1 MSELVKKAA
10 PAEPKVV
17 PREVIAASSEAM
29 RILQTAEA
37 EAAQVRASAAAVRE
51 EARRAGYAEGYEKG
65 AAQWAEAVRTARAS
79 VAAAVEA
86 AKPQIVRMALRIAE
100 KVLRRKLETDPSAL
114 LPMVDEALRSL
125 SAPHQA
131 RVVLRAH
138 PEDRPALEMRLQH
151 WLERNPGMASLQV
164 VADESFPRGGCRIE
178 SDFGMVDATIDT
190 QLRVIE
196 KHLLGEETERGE
208 RR

>member
-1 MSELVKKAA
+1 MTEIVKKTA
-10 PAEPKVV
+10 PSPGESKVV
-17 PREVIAASSEAM
+17 TREVIAASTEAL
-29 RILQTAEA
+29 RILQTAEI
-37 EAAQVRASAAAVRE
+37 EAAQVRASTQAVRE
-51 EARRAGYAEGYEKG
+51 EARRAGYAEGYERG
-65 AAQWAEAVRTARAS
+65 ASEWAQAVRTARAS

-100 KVLRRKLETDPSAL
+100 KVLRRKLETEPEAL

-125 SAPHQA
+125 SAQHQSK
-131 RVVLRAH
+131 VVLRAH
-138 PEDRPALEMRLQH
+138 PEDRPVLESRLKH

-164 VADESFPRGGCRIE
+164 VADDSFRRGGCRIE

-196 KHLLGEETERGE
+196 RHLLGEGGE
-208 RR
+208 A

>member
-1 MSELVKKAA
+1 MTEIVKKAA
-10 PAEPKVV
+10 PSAAESKVV
-17 PREVIAASSEAM
+17 TREVIAASTEAL
-29 RILQTAEA
+29 RILQTAEL
-37 EAAQVRASAAAVRE
+37 EAAQVRARTQAVRE

-65 AAQWAEAVRTARAS
+65 ASEWAEAVRTARAS

-100 KVLRRKLETDPSAL
+100 KVLRRKLETEPEAL

-125 SAPHQA
+125 SAQHQS

-138 PEDRPALEMRLQH
+138 PEDRPVLESRLKH

-164 VADESFPRGGCRIE
+164 VADESFRRGGCRIE

-196 KHLLGEETERGE
+196 RHLLGDGGE
-208 RR
+208 G

>member
-1 MSELVKKAA
+1 MTEIVKKTA
-10 PAEPKVV
+10 PSPGESKVV
-17 PREVIAASSEAM
+17 TREVIAASTEAL
-29 RILQTAEA
+29 RILQTAEI
-37 EAAQVRASAAAVRE
+37 EAAQVRASTQAVRE
-51 EARRAGYAEGYEKG
+51 EARRAGYAEGYERG
-65 AAQWAEAVRTARAS
+65 ASEWAQAVRTARAS

-100 KVLRRKLETDPSAL
+100 KVLRRKLETEPEAL

-125 SAPHQA
+125 SAQHQSK
-131 RVVLRAH
+131 VVLRAH
-138 PEDRPALEMRLQH
+138 PDDRPVLESRLKH

-164 VADESFPRGGCRIE
+164 VADDSFRRGGCRIE

-196 KHLLGEETERGE
+196 RHLLGGE
-208 RR
+208 P